1 MSILIKDMEIPE
13 SCAKCTFGDGCS
25 CYAKGYIVQEDD
37 WENKRAD
44 FCPLIEICDEDVQPV
59 KWIPVTERLPKK
71 VGWYLVV
78 VLAPFKQVRMYEFY
92 PIHNN
97 YGNDLWRNNDG
108 DHVSNWFVTHWMPL
122 PKLPKDGET

>member
-1 MSILIKDMEIPE
+1 MDIGKDLQR
-13 SCAKCTFGDGCS
+13 AYDDG
-25 CYAKGYIVQEDD
+25 YEQGKQDAVR
-37 WENKRAD
+37 WT
-44 FCPLIEICDEDVQPV
+44 
-59 KWIPVTERLPKK
+59 PVTERLPKE

-92 PIHNN
+92 PVHNN

-122 PKLPKDGET
+122 PEPPKEET